1 MIPIDRYTY
10 ISAPLAAALRALGDG
25 IEPVAT
31 AALYAPLQAREP
43 YAGVTVQRDL
53 AYGNDPRHCLDLF
66 LPANDD
72 RPRPLLLFVHGGGF
86 VRGDKRSGDSP
97 FYDNVALWALRHGCH
112 AANMTY
118 RLAPTHPWP
127 AAQHDLAAA
136 LTWLQAHHPA
146 PVILMGHS
154 AGTVHIA
161 QYLAHPALRRADD
174 GVRAAVLLSG
184 IYDLCTGVYDV
195 QTANTAAVR
204 AYFGDDPAQYPA
216 RSALPGLT
224 TCGVPLCIAYAA
236 HDPADFQQQ
245 ALLLA
250 EACALPAYRLMEHTH
265 MSEIYAVNADEAL
278 TAPFSRFI
286 GVHSA

>member
-1 MIPIDRYTY
+1 
-10 ISAPLAAALRALGDG
+10 
-25 IEPVAT
+25 
-31 AALYAPLQAREP
+31 
-43 YAGVTVQRDL
+43 
-53 AYGNDPRHCLDLF
+53 
-66 LPANDD
+66 
-72 RPRPLLLFVHGGGF
+72 
-86 VRGDKRSGDSP
+86 
-97 FYDNVALWALRHGCH
+97 
-112 AANMTY
+112 MTY
-118 RLAPTHPWP
+118 RLAPAHPWP

-154 AGTVHIA
+154 VGAVHIA

-236 HDPADFQQQ
+236 H
-245 ALLLA
+245 
-250 EACALPAYRLMEHTH
+250 

-286 GVHSA
+286 GVHSK